1 VVGSASLSNQR
12 ELGGPIKVA
21 YPFVTMPVGGA
32 EDLFLSLA
40 RYLPA
45 DIESAFVCLRALGVL
60 GEEALA
66 EGRRIELARVFPT
79 KRITPLGVW
88 RLARWF
94 RENGIRIVH
103 AQTYHDQLFGVLAAK
118 LAGIPSVVHQ
128 HKTLEILKGRKGF
141 LMKRI
146 FRLADH
152 VVTLSEKTR
161 AELIAQ
167 LGLDPTRITSFPNAV
182 DSTVFYPSLD
192 RFADRSAL
200 GLELDCFLVGS
211 IAQLHPTKN
220 HEATVEASASLG
232 SDLSAF
238 RVTIFGEGE
247 SRGVLER
254 LIADKNASER
264 VMLAG
269 RKRPIAP
276 WLRSLDLFVLPS
288 HWEGQPMALLQ
299 ALECGIP
306 ILASRIEGNVALLGE
321 DHPGLFNPNDRQE
334 YAALLA
340 KSISDPKF
348 RERLLTY
355 QGGLHRPSLST
366 LAEGL
371 AALYRRLVSAG

>member
-1 VVGSASLSNQR
+1 MNQSMQQPVNPVKIAF
-12 ELGGPIKVA
+12 L
-21 YPFVTMPVGGA
+21 FVSMPVGGA

-40 RYLPA
+40 RYLSS
-45 DIESAFVCLRALGVL
+45 DIESIFVCLRALGVL

-66 EGRRIELARVFPT
+66 EGRRIELAPVFPT
-79 KRITPLGVW
+79 KRITPLGIW

-94 RENGIRIVH
+94 RENGIKIVH

-128 HKTLEILKGRKGF
+128 HKTLEMLKGRKGF
-141 LMKRI
+141 LMKQI

-161 AELIAQ
+161 ADLIAQ
-167 LGLDPTRITSFPNAV
+167 LGLDPARVTSFPNAV
-182 DSTVFYPSLD
+182 DSAVFHPSLD

-200 GLELDCFLVGS
+200 GLDPDCFLVGS
-211 IAQLHPTKN
+211 AAQLHPTKN

-232 SDLSAF
+232 SDVSSL
-238 RVTIFGEGE
+238 RVMIFGEGE
-247 SRGVLER
+247 SRVVLER
-254 LIADKNASER
+254 LIAKKNSGER

-288 HWEGQPMALLQ
+288 YWEGQPMALLQ

-321 DHPGLFNPNDRQE
+321 DHPGLFDPNDRQE

-340 KSISDPKF
+340 KSISDLRF
-348 RERLLTY
+348 RELLLTY
-355 QGGLHRPSLST
+355 QGGLHRPSLSA
-366 LAEGL
+366 LAEEL
-371 AALYRRLVSAG
+371 AALYRRLVSVG

>member
-1 VVGSASLSNQR
+1 LYQR
-12 ELGGPIKVA
+12 ELGRPIKVA

-40 RYLPA
+40 RYLSS
-45 DIESAFVCLRALGVL
+45 DIESVFVCLRALGVL

-66 EGRRIELARVFPT
+66 EGRRIELVPVFPT
-79 KRITPLGVW
+79 KRITPLGIW

-94 RENGIRIVH
+94 RENGIQIVH

-128 HKTLEILKGRKGF
+128 HKTLEMLKGRKGF

-161 AELIAQ
+161 ADLIAQ
-167 LGLDPTRITSFPNAV
+167 LGLNPARVTSFPNAV
-182 DSTVFYPSLD
+182 DSAVFHPSLD
-192 RFADRSAL
+192 RFEDRSAL
-200 GLELDCFLVGS
+200 GLDPDCFLVGS
-211 IAQLHPTKN
+211 AAQLHPTKN

-232 SDLSAF
+232 SDVSSL
-238 RVTIFGEGE
+238 RVMIFGEGE
-247 SRGVLER
+247 SRVVLER
-254 LIADKNASER
+254 LIAKKNAGER
-264 VMLAG
+264 ITLAG

-288 HWEGQPMALLQ
+288 YWEGQPMALLQ

-321 DHPGLFNPNDRQE
+321 DHPGLFDPNDREE
-334 YAALLA
+334 YATLLA
-340 KSISDPKF
+340 KSVSDLSF
-348 RERLLTY
+348 RELLLTY
-355 QGGLHRPSLST
+355 QGGLHRPSLSA
-366 LAEGL
+366 LAEEL
-371 AALYRRLVSAG
+371 AALYRRLVSAC